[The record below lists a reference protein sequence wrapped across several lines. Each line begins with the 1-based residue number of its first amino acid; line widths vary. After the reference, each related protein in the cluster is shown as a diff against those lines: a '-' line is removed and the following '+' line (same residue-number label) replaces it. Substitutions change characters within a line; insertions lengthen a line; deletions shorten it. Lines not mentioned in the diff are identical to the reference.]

1 MQINGKVNHNRI
13 FNKSVEFDL
22 ILDDGEEMGE
32 FFKILHKKLR
42 STDGY
47 TDGVCFEFFMTKG

>member
-1 MQINGKVNHNRI
+1 MRINGKVNHDRI

-22 ILDDGEEMGE
+22 ILVDSEEMGG

-42 STDGY
+42 SADGH
-47 TDGVCFEFFMTKG
+47 TEGVCFEFFRTKG